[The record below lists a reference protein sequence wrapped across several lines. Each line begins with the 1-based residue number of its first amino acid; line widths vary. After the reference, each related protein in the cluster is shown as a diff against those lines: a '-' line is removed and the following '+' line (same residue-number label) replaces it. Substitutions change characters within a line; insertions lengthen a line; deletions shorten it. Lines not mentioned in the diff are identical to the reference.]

1 MIPSQRDELP
11 EDLDAFWDSLY
22 QEYYS
27 ALCRYA
33 QAILI
38 RYGHRDNLQ
47 HRAEDIV
54 QEALLAAWERREA
67 FLIKENRLAWL
78 FRAVNFKAKEDER
91 KNRDWVKRILKLEG
105 TLSRNEMSEDFRLR
119 YELEGMVSED
129 DFTLLR
135 ELYIER
141 RSYEELCAK
150 YGLKKSALAMKIK
163 RIKERFI
170 KAYDQ
175 E

>member
-1 MIPSQRDELP
+1 
-11 EDLDAFWDSLY
+11 
-22 QEYYS
+22 
-27 ALCRYA
+27 
-33 QAILI
+33 
-38 RYGHRDNLQ
+38 
-47 HRAEDIV
+47 
-54 QEALLAAWERREA
+54 
-67 FLIKENRLAWL
+67 
-78 FRAVNFKAKEDER
+78 
-91 KNRDWVKRILKLEG
+91 
-105 TLSRNEMSEDFRLR
+105 
-119 YELEGMVSED
+119 MVPED
-129 DFTLLR
+129 DFALLR

>member
-1 MIPSQRDELP
+1 MIQSQRDELS

-47 HRAEDIV
+47 HRAEDVV

-67 FLIKENRLAWL
+67 FLIKENRVAWL
-78 FRAVNFKAKEDER
+78 FRAVNFKVKEDER

-105 TLSRNEMSEDFRLR
+105 TLSRNVMSEDFRLR
-119 YELEGMVSED
+119 YELEDIVSED

-135 ELYIER
+135 ERYMER
-141 RSYEELCAK
+141 RSYKELCAK

-170 KAYDQ
+170 KAYAQ

>member
-54 QEALLAAWERREA
+54 QRDA
-67 FLIKENRLAWL
+67 FLIKENRVAWL
-78 FRAVNFKAKEDER
+78 FRAVNFKVKEDER

-119 YELEGMVSED
+119 YELEGMVPED
-129 DFTLLR
+129 DFALLR